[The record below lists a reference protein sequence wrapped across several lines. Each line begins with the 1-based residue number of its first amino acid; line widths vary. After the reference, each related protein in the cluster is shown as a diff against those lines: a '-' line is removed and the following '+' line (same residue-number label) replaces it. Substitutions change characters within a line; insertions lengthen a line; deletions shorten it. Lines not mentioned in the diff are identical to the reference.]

1 MPKRLA
7 KILALA
13 AVFMLLIGGFMM
25 GLLLPP
31 VTVVIVAF
39 VLTMVALF
47 FVATVFIVTDVA
59 YTAPLFA
66 TATAVAATGVGR
78 AVADGSVAWFV
89 VFVTFTASALL
100 IATFMGND
108 EVNKLYAPKSSRRGG
123 GIAPF

>member
-1 MPKRLA
+1 MSKFTT
-7 KILALA
+7 KALA
-13 AVFMLLIGGFMM
+13 CGIIAMLVTGGFMM

-39 VLTMVALF
+39 VLTMVAVGYLAASRSLPLMAAMASA
-47 FVATVFIVTDVA
+47 AT
-59 YTAPLFA
+59 
-66 TATAVAATGVGR
+66 VAATGVGR

-108 EVNKLYAPKSSRRGG
+108 EVNKLYALKSSRRGG